1 MERADVWLLHSEE
14 EAFNAEAR
22 KFNEEFL
29 PLIDTDWYLGAFIH
43 VHRRHNPLIPPWA
56 VGCSAS
62 NFVALVAEQWDLQA
76 AKQVTPRDTDE
87 KRAMAIGAAR

>member
-43 VHRRHNPLIPPWA
+43 VHR
-56 VGCSAS
+56 
-62 NFVALVAEQWDLQA
+62 
-76 AKQVTPRDTDE
+76 
-87 KRAMAIGAAR
+87 